1 MTYNTYQIEYK
12 IVGVVIKKYIDTVV
26 GSKNVYE
33 RAMQIRRSMCCGLEI
48 YLVKL
53 RNIPIRKKAV
63 YQELWI

>member
-26 GSKNVYE
+26 GSKRMYE
-33 RAMQIRRSMCCGLEI
+33 RAMQIRKNMCCGLEI

-53 RNIPIRKKAV
+53 RNVPIRKKAV
-63 YQELWI
+63 YTELWI

>member
-26 GSKNVYE
+26 GSKKVYE
-33 RAMQIRRSMCCGLEI
+33 RAMQIRRSMCCELEI

-53 RNIPIRKKAV
+53 RNVPIRKKAV
-63 YQELWI
+63 YAELWI